1 MLYVPSYSTSNFWAL
16 SRYEREGWVQIDEY
30 RYWAP
35 GQAWPTQIEMK
46 FLADLAAEKI
56 AFLWEVFLRF
66 GYSNQVVL
74 KASITLL
81 YNKQVQGDV
90 LTHTI
95 IKLVYQQVL
104 GRVDK
109 EAGLKKKYAIKID
122 IKLLGS
128 KIRKSWQFQITKWTG
143 KKDY

>member
-1 MLYVPSYSTSNFWAL
+1 M
-16 SRYEREGWVQIDEY
+16 
-30 RYWAP
+30 
-35 GQAWPTQIEMK
+35 
-46 FLADLAAEKI
+46 
-56 AFLWEVFLRF
+56 FLRC

-109 EAGLKKKYAIKID
+109 EAGLKKYAIQID
-122 IKLLGS
+122 IK
-128 KIRKSWQFQITKWTG
+128 
-143 KKDY
+143 